1 MRMSQVEKEA
11 IECVNIANGARND
24 VHLKSKDSLLQISRM
39 TGQPILRHERTYM
52 VLDGQ
57 ATAYIYE
64 EK

>member
-1 MRMSQVEKEA
+1 MKMNQVDKDA
-11 IECVNIANGARND
+11 IECANIANGARND
-24 VHLKSKDSLLQISRM
+24 VHLKNKDSLLQISRM
-39 TGQPILRHERTYM
+39 TGQPILRQEKTYM